1 MALGSQQRTLTVLL
15 LLLLALCLLLFGE
28 SLARG
33 FAGLLQLGGDIFR
46 GSSSAVVAARQ
57 RQRAQHVK
65 EVVFDKYHHI
75 ASLLS
80 YHWIGSILSSQG
92 VSEKQKL
99 LVQLV
104 AQHSMQGH

>member
-15 LLLLALCLLLFGE
+15 LLLLAICLLLFGE

-33 FAGLLQLGGDIFR
+33 FAGLLQLGGDIFG
-46 GSSSAVVAARQ
+46 GSSIAVAERQ

-65 EVVFDKYHHI
+65 EVVFSKYHYV

-80 YHWIGSILSSQG
+80 QSSAAR
-92 VSEKQKL
+92 VFQK
-99 LVQLV
+99 
-104 AQHSMQGH
+104 SKSS